1 MIIAKLL
8 ICIKILLYLLSPLY
22 SLKIIYNFL
31 FKVNNNRFRYSII
44 HIISLYFKTI
54 TIFQ

>member
-31 FKVNNNRFRYSII
+31 FKVNNNRFTYSII
-44 HIISLYFKTI
+44 HIISLYFK
-54 TIFQ
+54 FQ